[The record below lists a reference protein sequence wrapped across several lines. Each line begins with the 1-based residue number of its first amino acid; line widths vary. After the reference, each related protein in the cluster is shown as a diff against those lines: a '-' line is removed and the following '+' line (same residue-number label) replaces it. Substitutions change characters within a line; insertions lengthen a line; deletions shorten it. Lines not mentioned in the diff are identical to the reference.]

1 MGSWSNLIAICVM
14 AIQHLI
20 ATGQR
25 INRLRLRLRT
35 RITENSGVSDLSIL
49 SIEKEIAWELQE
61 DKIIDDFAAS
71 DKYRRI
77 ILL

>member
-1 MGSWSNLIAICVM
+1 M

-25 INRLRLRLRT
+25 INRLRLRLRI

-49 SIEKEIAWELQE
+49 SIEKEIARELQE
-61 DKIIDDFAAS
+61 DKIIDDFGAS

-77 ILL
+77 LLL